1 MRKIKPY
8 LIIIMT
14 TLVSTAFIYPG
25 EHYNTTENYK
35 LFKIDRSR
43 NSDVI
48 VYDVNLNNKE
58 ELDKSTPI
66 NIYWVKNTKKG
77 NTEPLTGIQKK
88 FGYGLKFISISNNM
102 ADFQFVSYFD
112 RVFKL
117 RKTDNNQFKVFTI
130 SANKKVEVQRLY
142 VQFEDN
148 SSWIPSIINIEL
160 YGIDTDNGNP
170 VSESISH

>member
-1 MRKIKPY
+1 MRKVKTY
-8 LIIIMT
+8 LIILIS

-25 EHYNTTENYK
+25 GPYVATESNM

-43 NSDVI
+43 DPDVI
-48 VYDVNLNNKE
+48 MYDVNLNSLG
-58 ELDKSTPI
+58 ELDKSNPI
-66 NIYWVKNTKKG
+66 NIYWIR
-77 NTEPLTGIQKK
+77 NTEKGIIKPLTGIQKK
-88 FGYGLKFISISNNM
+88 FGYGLKFISISENM

-130 SANKKVEVQRLY
+130 SHNKKVEVQRLY
-142 VQFEDN
+142 VQFEDK
-148 SSWIPSIINIEL
+148 SSWIPNILNIEL

-170 VSESISH
+170 VYESISN